1 MFERL
6 GAFIHEHRYATLFA
20 AIAYLVLAGAL
31 LVRGGRLGAA
41 RIAGL
46 EADRATE
53 LVDRVTGRR
62 EETTF
67 VVVLRSDA
75 LSPKD
80 AAFAEAMT
88 KALEPLRA
96 DPAVESVTSSDDAP
110 TFMIERLRNHDAHAA
125 LALVTLKGD
134 AQEALDAYPAVR
146 QKLRSDTLSL
156 VCTGHIPFLDDLAR
170 TLQHDLI
177 RAEILSLPLALLVLL
192 LVFRTAVAAAL
203 PVGVGGLAVTC
214 GIAIVLSLSRVMPIA
229 QYTVNVCSLIGFGVA
244 IDYSLFLVSRY
255 REELAV
261 GRSERDALIGAMG
274 TAGRAVAFSGLA
286 VGAGLAGLFFFEGSY
301 LSVMGLGGSIVVVL
315 AVVFALTLL
324 PALLAILGPRIHLGR
339 IPGVK
344 ATREPGG
351 FWKKTARW
359 VMRRPVLVLIATLG
373 LLLPMAA
380 PAARMRLAAAD
391 ATVLPDSTEARRGAE
406 TLDALFPTL
415 GSARIAIAVRFPS
428 APVLTRE
435 RASALYDLSQRVARI
450 PGISRVE
457 SIVDRPPSPPED
469 GQDGGDETESE
480 PPSKDELLDTL
491 VDPSEMAAPLVEEAK
506 KLTVKADV
514 TVLFALLTPEASKS
528 TEAAERV
535 VRAIRTERSVGDGE
549 LVVGGKAAR
558 DVDAT
563 HFLVSRA
570 PKAVAFVVGV
580 TFLVLLVLL
589 RSIVLPLK
597 AVFMNALSIGA
608 TFGALVWIFQDG
620 HLFAAEARPLE
631 PTLPVLLFCVS
642 FGLSMDYE
650 VLMLARMKEAWERT
664 GDNGIAVEEG
674 LQSTAGLITSAAAI
688 MIAVFGA
695 FALARI
701 VLLQATGTGLA
712 LAVALDA
719 TLVRALLVPAT
730 MRLFGRVNWWSPK
743 WMRGRSAPPH

>member
-6 GAFIHEHRYATLFA
+6 GAFIYKHRYLTLVA
-20 AIAYLVLAGAL
+20 AIVYLALAGL
-31 LVRGGRLGAA
+31 LLARGGRLGAA

-53 LVDRVTGRR
+53 LADRVTGRR

-67 VVVLRSDA
+67 VVVFRSETLA
-75 LSPKD
+75 PTD
-80 AAFAEAMT
+80 AAFGEAMNA
-88 KALEPLRA
+88 ALAPLRA
-96 DPAVESVTSSDDAP
+96 DPAVEAVTSPEDAP
-110 TFMIERLRNHDAHAA
+110 TFMIERLRNRDAKAA
-125 LALVTLKGD
+125 LALVSLKGS

-146 QKLRSDTLSL
+146 AKLHGGALSV
-156 VCTGHIPFLDDLAR
+156 VCTGHIPYLDGLAR
-170 TLQHDLI
+170 VLQHDLI
-177 RAEILSLPLALLVLL
+177 RAELLSLPLALLVLL
-192 LVFRTAVAAAL
+192 LVFRTAVSATL

-214 GIAIVLSLSRVMPIA
+214 GIAIVLSLSRTMPIA

-255 REELAV
+255 REELAK
-261 GRSERDALIGAMG
+261 GRSERDALVNAMG

-301 LSVMGLGGSIVVVL
+301 LSVMGLGGSIVVLL
-315 AVVFALTLL
+315 AVAFALTLL

-339 IPGVK
+339 IPGVN
-344 ATREPGG
+344 ATREPGR
-351 FWKKTARW
+351 FWKITARW
-359 VMRRPVLVLIATLG
+359 VMRRPLLVLVGTLG

-391 ATVLPDSTEARRGAE
+391 ATVLPSDTEARRGAE
-406 TLDALFPTL
+406 TLDALFPSL
-415 GSARIAIAVRFPS
+415 GSARIAVAVRFPS

-435 RASALYDLSQRVARI
+435 RASALYDLSQRIAKI
-450 PGISRVE
+450 PGIARVE
-457 SIVDRPPSPPED
+457 SIVDRPPQPGDDED
-469 GQDGGDETESE
+469 E
-480 PPSKDELLDTL
+480 PPSKEELIDTL

-506 KLTVKADV
+506 KLTVNDDV
-514 TVLFALLTPEASKS
+514 TVLFALLTPEAARSA
-528 TEAAERV
+528 EAAERV
-535 VRAIRTERSVGDGE
+535 VHAIRSDRRVGDGE
-549 LVVGGKAAR
+549 LLVGGKAAR

-570 PKAVAFVVGV
+570 PRAAGFVVGV

-589 RSIVLPLK
+589 RSIVLPIK

-650 VLMLARMKEAWERT
+650 VLMLARMKESWERT
-664 GDNGIAVEEG
+664 GDNGAAVEDG
-674 LQSTAGLITSAAAI
+674 LQNTAGLITSAAAI

-730 MRLFGRVNWWSPK
+730 MRLFGRANWWCPR
-743 WMRGRSAPPH
+743 WMRGRRDATR